1 MGMIWNKTKECM
13 SRDEMSDLQGKRL
26 HKLVELVYH
35 NVPFYRSK
43 MQALDLT
50 PEDIRSIEDI
60 TKLPF
65 TTKQDL
71 RDNYPVG
78 LQAASQ
84 SEIVRVHASS
94 GTTGNPTIVGY
105 TRRDLEIW
113 KECSA
118 RAFTSYGVTRDDI
131 FSVGYGY
138 GLFTGGLGAHYG
150 VEYVGATVIPTSTGN
165 TDKHLRLLR
174 DLKITGIACTPSYA
188 LYLAEAMERNGMT
201 RNDIALRIGAFGAE
215 PWTENMREEIEARLG
230 LQAYNLYGLSEII
243 GPGVS
248 YECEC
253 KHGSHISEDHFY
265 PEIIDPETL
274 QPLPYGTTG
283 ELVFTTL
290 TKTGMPL
297 LRYRTKDLTSLI
309 CGTCACG
316 RTNVRMT
323 RIIGRSDDMLIIRG
337 INVFPSQVESV
348 ILEMPEFEPVYM
360 LVIDRINNRDT
371 LQVQVEVRKDYFSD
385 ELGAMLQLR
394 KRLADNLK
402 SVLSISA
409 DVRLMEPNSIPRSEG
424 KSVRVIDKRQLK

>member
-1 MGMIWNKTKECM
+1 M
-13 SRDEMSDLQGKRL
+13 SRDEMSALQGKRL

-35 NVPFYRSK
+35 NVPFYRAK
-43 MQALDLT
+43 MQERDLC
-50 PEDIRSIEDI
+50 PDDIQSIEDI

-71 RDNYPVG
+71 RDNYPTG
-78 LQAASQ
+78 LQAANQ
-84 SEIVRVHASS
+84 SEIVRIHASS

-113 KECSA
+113 SESAA
-118 RAFTSYGVTRDDI
+118 RAFTAYGVTRNDI

-165 TDKHLRLLR
+165 TEKLLRLLR

-188 LYLAEAMERNGMT
+188 LYVADAMDKHGMT
-201 RNDIALRIGAFGAE
+201 KDDICLKIGAFGAE
-215 PWTENMREEIEARLG
+215 PWTENMRKEIETRLG

-248 YECEC
+248 YECQC
-253 KHGSHISEDHFY
+253 KNGSHISEDHFY
-265 PEIIDPETL
+265 PEIINPDTL
-274 QPLPYGTTG
+274 EPQPYGTTG

-309 CGTCACG
+309 GEKCECG

-337 INVFPSQVESV
+337 INIFPSQVESV
-348 ILEMPEFEPVYM
+348 ILGMPEFEPVYM
-360 LVIDRINNRDT
+360 LVVDRVNNLDT
-371 LQVQVEVRKDYFSD
+371 LQVQVEVRRDYFSD

-394 KRLADNLK
+394 KRLADKLK

-424 KSVRVIDKRQLK
+424 KSVRVIDKRHLK